1 MTQPTLRERTRPAE
15 LLGLSGVLGAF
26 TGLIVLMSTRDA
38 LVALIFAVVAFI
50 VGLVGIAMLALA
62 VRPTGEEK
70 LDLLEQDD
78 EQQGRSGH

>member
-1 MTQPTLRERTRPAE
+1 MP
-15 LLGLSGVLGAF
+15 
-26 TGLIVLMSTRDA
+26 
-38 LVALIFAVVAFI
+38 LVALIFAAVAFI

-78 EQQGRSGH
+78 EQRGRSGH